1 MKKLTIKEIAEYSG
15 VGKSTVSRYFNSGY
29 VSQES
34 KEKIEKVIN
43 KYNYVPNVF
52 ARGIKAKSSKLIG
65 IVVPCLDSVISSTIL
80 MSLDSSLRKSG
91 YTPVIVNT
99 SHDKELELS
108 NIENLARLKVEAII
122 VIATSVTDNH
132 VKLIKKSPVPVL
144 FIGQILPN
152 GYSIVNDEEKAGE
165 ILSSYIIGEKF
176 EKVLYI
182 GVNEED
188 IMVGKIRKESLIN
201 PIIEKGIEVDYLET
215 DFSYDNSYKN
225 FKKVYKNK
233 DVPNCIVCA
242 TDTIAFGVIKG
253 LKEFHSEILD
263 KVSIFSYGGYK
274 VSGLVTPPI
283 STIRFENEHTGEL
296 ASKSVI
302 EILNG
307 EEVEKIQKIGFKF
320 EKR

>member
-1 MKKLTIKEIAEYSG
+1 
-15 VGKSTVSRYFNSGY
+15 
-29 VSQES
+29 
-34 KEKIEKVIN
+34 
-43 KYNYVPNVF
+43 
-52 ARGIKAKSSKLIG
+52 
-65 IVVPCLDSVISSTIL
+65 
-80 MSLDSSLRKSG
+80 
-91 YTPVIVNT
+91 
-99 SHDKELELS
+99 
-108 NIENLARLKVEAII
+108 
-122 VIATSVTDNH
+122 
-132 VKLIKKSPVPVL
+132 
-144 FIGQILPN
+144 
-152 GYSIVNDEEKAGE
+152 
-165 ILSSYIIGEKF
+165 
-176 EKVLYI
+176 
-182 GVNEED
+182 
-188 IMVGKIRKESLIN
+188 MVGKIRKESLIN